1 LCPKRSWMIWVAEVG
16 DELLLY
22 FSDIPQVRETPPDGV
37 VAIRGARI
45 AVRSHDQ
52 AQKLYD

>member
-1 LCPKRSWMIWVAEVG
+1 MIWVAEVG